1 MRILI
6 TGASGC
12 VGQYIVEELLDNTA
26 HDLVLLL
33 RDRNRLPLPEQALS
47 RVVIIEGDLRD
58 AANNISALDDIDVAV
73 LLATAWGG
81 EDTFDITVTANAALA
96 DRLIAQGCRCVLYF
110 ATASVLTSQRVLSDA
125 ARDLG
130 TDYIR
135 AKWSL
140 VGEME
145 KRAGKA
151 HIAGLFPT
159 LVLGGRVAHPTKP
172 LSHFAKLLVQIA
184 PWMKTGRF
192 LSAPGR
198 FNIIHARDIAVMVRH
213 LCERPTK
220 SERDNPERI
229 VLGNP
234 ARTVDELVA
243 EFCRY
248 TGRTVRPLISITPR
262 LAGVLIRMFRI
273 RLSPWDKYCME
284 NPDQS
289 YADAACPATFG
300 LNGQA
305 PELADGLEDIG
316 IAKRR

>member
-33 RDRNRLPLPEQALS
+33 RDRNRLPLPPQALS
-47 RVVIIEGDLRD
+47 RVSIIEGDLRD
-58 AANNISALDDIDVAV
+58 AANNITALDDIDVAI

-81 EDTFDITVTANAALA
+81 DDTFDITVNANVALA
-96 DRLIAQGCRCVLYF
+96 DRLIAQGCRRILYF
-110 ATASVLTSQRVLSDA
+110 ATASVLTSQGVLSDQ

-140 VGEME
+140 VGELE
-145 KRAGKA
+145 SRGENT
-151 HIAGLFPT
+151 HIIGLFPT
-159 LVLGGRVAHPTKP
+159 LVLGGRITQPTKP
-172 LSHFAKLLVQIA
+172 LSHFAKLLLQIA
-184 PWMKTGRF
+184 PWMRAGRF
-192 LSAPGR
+192 FSAPGR
-198 FNIIHARDIAVMVRH
+198 FHIIHARDIAVMVRH
-213 LCERPTK
+213 LSERPTTSDSDK
-220 SERDNPERI
+220 PERI

-234 ARTVDELVA
+234 ARTVEELVA
-243 EFCRY
+243 DFCRHS
-248 TGRTVRPLISITPR
+248 GRTVRPLISVTPR
-262 LAGVLIRMFRI
+262 LSGLLIRIFRI

-300 LNGQA
+300 LSGHA

-316 IAKRR
+316 IARRR

>member
-12 VGQYIVEELLDNTA
+12 VGQYIVEELLNNTA

-33 RDRNRLPLPEQALS
+33 RDRRRLPLPQEALS
-47 RVVIIEGDLRD
+47 RVEFIEGDLREVAQDNPAFQGVD
-58 AANNISALDDIDVAV
+58 AAI

-81 EDTFDITVTANAALA
+81 DDTFEITVNANVMLA
-96 DRLIAQGCRCVLYF
+96 ENLIAHGCRRILYF
-110 ATASVLTSQRVLSDA
+110 ATASVLTSQGALSDI

-140 VGEME
+140 VQELE
-145 KRAGKA
+145 KRAHA
-151 HIAGLFPT
+151 ARMIGLFPT
-159 LVLGGRVAHPTKP
+159 LVLGGRIKQPSKP
-172 LSHFAKLLVQIA
+172 LSHFAKLLKQIA
-184 PWMKTGRF
+184 PWMRTGRF
-192 LSAPGR
+192 FSAPGR
-198 FNIIHARDIAVMVRH
+198 FHIIHARDIAIVVRY
-213 LCERPTK
+213 L
-220 SERDNPERI
+220 SEHEETTREGWDRV

-234 ARTVDELVA
+234 AKTVDQLLA
-243 EFCRY
+243 EFCRH

-262 LAGVLIRMFRI
+262 LAGLFIRIFRI
-273 RLSPWDKYCME
+273 QLSPWDKYCME

-289 YADAACPATFG
+289 YSNPVSPASHG
-300 LNGQA
+300 LKGFA

-316 IAKRR
+316 IEKRR

>member
-12 VGQYIVEELLDNTA
+12 VGQYIVGELLHNTA

-33 RDRNRLPLPEQALS
+33 RDRNRLPLPPQALS
-47 RVVIIEGDLRD
+47 RVKIIEGDLRD
-58 AANNISALDDIDVAV
+58 AANNISDLDGIDAAI

-81 EDTFDITVTANAALA
+81 EDTFDITVNANVALA
-96 DRLIAQGCRCVLYF
+96 DRLIEQGCRRIFYF
-110 ATASVLTSQRVLSDA
+110 ATASVLTSQGALSDQ

-140 VGEME
+140 VGKLENRSG
-145 KRAGKA
+145 RAQ
-151 HIAGLFPT
+151 IIGLFPT
-159 LVLGGRVAHPTKP
+159 LVLGGRIAQPTKP
-172 LSHFAKLLVQIA
+172 LSHFAKLLIQIA
-184 PWMKTGRF
+184 PWMRAGRF
-192 LSAPGR
+192 FSAPGR
-198 FNIIHARDIAVMVRH
+198 FHVIHAQDIAIMVRH
-213 LCERPTK
+213 LCETPAKTE
-220 SERDNPERI
+220 SERVERI

-243 EFCRY
+243 AFCRY
-248 TGRTVRPLISITPR
+248 SGRTARPFISITPR
-262 LAGVLIRMFRI
+262 LAGFFIRLFRI
-273 RLSPWDKYCME
+273 RLSPWDRYCME

-300 LNGQA
+300 LRGHA

-316 IAKRR
+316 IARRR